1 MENTAQTNA
10 RVQHL
15 ASFMQRATSYIE
27 EAKKHEREENFD
39 SAIKNYTNALE
50 LFEIIQK
57 NEDTHKANELSTQI
71 DHVKFRL
78 AQLEGVKELN
88 ADLLAP
94 LSDLPNTPGSDAN
107 VSFQVV
113 YECHGVQCFLIES
126 FNEGNQIK
134 RTDLAPNAHL
144 VILKQANGSL
154 GILKVEGVMDYPL
167 TSQVP
172 CLSNGPGRYTFA
184 LPLQNTFLGITITT
198 DQNIQLFESIVSDLC
213 VFKKVAA
220 TDVMDNKNVEIRAL
234 SKTEKVVNA
243 IEVGGGV
250 VARGIQSGAS
260 YLKSWIEQGGKYLTS
275 NIAPNTEPSKVP
287 EGVKTGVHVVSKIS
301 PVAVQI
307 SAAAVEGLGYIA
319 TKVGGAILSSL
330 PAPDN
335 EGSVAMN
342 SMAQVGKASISAVV
356 NVWDSLLVAGESI
369 FDATSATTTEVV
381 HKKYGEEASE
391 FSKKSFGVA
400 SDVYK
405 TANNFGNMG
414 VKALARHAVKHYF
427 VRQQN
432 GVMKE
437 VSADQAPK
445 YMVESQL

>member
-1 MENTAQTNA
+1 
-10 RVQHL
+10 
-15 ASFMQRATSYIE
+15 
-27 EAKKHEREENFD
+27 
-39 SAIKNYTNALE
+39 
-50 LFEIIQK
+50 
-57 NEDTHKANELSTQI
+57 
-71 DHVKFRL
+71 
-78 AQLEGVKELN
+78 
-88 ADLLAP
+88 
-94 LSDLPNTPGSDAN
+94 
-107 VSFQVV
+107 
-113 YECHGVQCFLIES
+113 
-126 FNEGNQIK
+126 
-134 RTDLAPNAHL
+134 
-144 VILKQANGSL
+144 
-154 GILKVEGVMDYPL
+154 
-167 TSQVP
+167 
-172 CLSNGPGRYTFA
+172 
-184 LPLQNTFLGITITT
+184 
-198 DQNIQLFESIVSDLC
+198 
-213 VFKKVAA
+213 
-220 TDVMDNKNVEIRAL
+220 
-234 SKTEKVVNA
+234 VVNA

-381 HKKYGEEASE
+381 HKKYGEEAGE

-427 VRQQN
+427 VRQEN